1 MRGES
6 MKDKSKKSTYST
18 TFGVDPILL
27 RQTMLLILGGGSR
40 LSNNKTSKIL
50 IIYSHLI
57 LVAAVAE
64 MVEVAGVEP
73 AS

>member
-1 MRGES
+1 MRRLS
-6 MKDKSKKSTYST
+6 LKSTL
-18 TFGVDPILL
+18 FGVDP
-27 RQTMLLILGGGSR
+27 
-40 LSNNKTSKIL
+40 IL

>member
-1 MRGES
+1 

-18 TFGVDPILL
+18 TFGIDP
-27 RQTMLLILGGGSR
+27 
-40 LSNNKTSKIL
+40 KIL

>member
-1 MRGES
+1 

-18 TFGVDPILL
+18 TFGIDP
-27 RQTMLLILGGGSR
+27 
-40 LSNNKTSKIL
+40 
-50 IIYSHLI
+50 I

>member
-18 TFGVDPILL
+18 TFGVDPI
-27 RQTMLLILGGGSR
+27 
-40 LSNNKTSKIL
+40 
-50 IIYSHLI
+50 YSHLI

>member
-1 MRGES
+1 
-6 MKDKSKKSTYST
+6 
-18 TFGVDPILL
+18 
-27 RQTMLLILGGGSR
+27 MLLILGDGSR